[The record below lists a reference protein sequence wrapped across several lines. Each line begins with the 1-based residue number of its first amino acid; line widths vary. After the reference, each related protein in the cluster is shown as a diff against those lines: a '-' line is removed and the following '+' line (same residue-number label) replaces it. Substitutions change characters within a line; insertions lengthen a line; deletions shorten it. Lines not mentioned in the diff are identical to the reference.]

1 MKRMQVLLE
10 DAEYRRVS
18 KAARRQGMTLAAW
31 VRRALQ
37 AAYREVPLTS
47 REKRLAAVRA
57 AAAHQ
62 FPTADIDQMLEEIA
76 RGYRVAE
83 R

>member
-10 DAEYRRVS
+10 DGEYRRVQ
-18 KAARRQGMTLAAW
+18 KAAKRQGMTLAAW

-76 RGYRVAE
+76 RGYKVAE
-83 R
+83 P